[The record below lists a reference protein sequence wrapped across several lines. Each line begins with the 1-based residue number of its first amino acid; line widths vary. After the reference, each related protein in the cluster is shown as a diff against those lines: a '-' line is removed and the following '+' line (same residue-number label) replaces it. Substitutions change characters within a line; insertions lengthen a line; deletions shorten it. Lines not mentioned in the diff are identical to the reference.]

1 MYLYE
6 IKIYKIETSVHP
18 TTVDAVPLV
27 RRGVTTQGG
36 VFIADATQGTPE
48 VDLVEVQVVVILL
61 Y

>member
-1 MYLYE
+1 M
-6 IKIYKIETSVHP
+6 HP

-27 RRGVTTQGG
+27 RRGVTTQGE
-36 VFIADATQGTPE
+36 VFTADVTVGTPE